1 MNTLDISP
9 MPNHRMAMD
18 TQAMGGMGL
27 NRSNRGFTIA
37 LTYLFRAMNRPRGT
51 ATTLAAMKADEHALG
66 AGPDVAILR
75 FVPANFM
82 YVRQYS

>member
-1 MNTLDISP
+1 
-9 MPNHRMAMD
+9 MD

-51 ATTLAAMKADEHALG
+51 ATTLAAMKPMSTRWVLAQMW
-66 AGPDVAILR
+66 PIR

-82 YVRQYS
+82 YVRRYS